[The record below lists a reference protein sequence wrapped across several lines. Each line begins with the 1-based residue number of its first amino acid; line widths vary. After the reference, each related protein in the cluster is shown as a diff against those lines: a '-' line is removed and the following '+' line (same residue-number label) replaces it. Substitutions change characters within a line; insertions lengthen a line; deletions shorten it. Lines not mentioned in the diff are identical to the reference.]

1 MIRARSE
8 FILPSGR
15 SVRVVRLVEGSK
27 SDFLCIYTDRQGGE
41 VVLTAMF
48 LIGYGTP
55 I

>member
-15 SVRVVRLVEGSK
+15 SVYVVGLEEGSK
-27 SDFLCIYTDRQGGE
+27 SEFRCVYTDCQGGE